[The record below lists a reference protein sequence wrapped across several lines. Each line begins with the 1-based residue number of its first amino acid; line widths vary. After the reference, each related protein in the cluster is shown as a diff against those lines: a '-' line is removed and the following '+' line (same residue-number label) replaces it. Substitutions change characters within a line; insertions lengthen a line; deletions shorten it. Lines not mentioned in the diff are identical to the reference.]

1 MVIEPP
7 NFGAPVAGSSVDEAI
22 TADVTGAVEFTPQ
35 PAIGPQR
42 GHLDYSMEPHPSADP
57 RQGRG
62 SAVHTVDPAVAPAGF
77 HEGRRPYGTIER
89 CSSGPPVPSPGVGP
103 DAAAGHSRGRR
114 VVGGRAGR
122 RAMTIYI

>member
-1 MVIEPP
+1 MRRDPRDALTYPYARGGHAKASDVVIEPP

-22 TADVTGAVEFTPQ
+22 TADVTGAVQYTHK

-62 SAVHTVDPAVAPAGF
+62 SAVHTVDPAFA
-77 HEGRRPYGTIER
+77 
-89 CSSGPPVPSPGVGP
+89 
-103 DAAAGHSRGRR
+103 
-114 VVGGRAGR
+114 RAQS
-122 RAMTIYI
+122 ALFSLQ